1 MYSYKYELLRLL
13 DEREV
18 REKIFKLIDKRLEN
32 FSSESVPPQKS
43 LSENLYR
50 SEEISTPVD
59 NDTLK
64 NSSDDA
70 DRQAENYRRQLD
82 DAQLKISQLE
92 NSLSQS
98 QRQAENYRQQLDDAQ
113 SKISRLENSLSESR
127 QSSNSLQRKFSD
139 WQQTFNRE
147 QSRAQNLQRELD
159 DAQEKISQLEEQL
172 KNSFAR
178 GQELFQKYR
187 QVGAHA
193 RQILGTS
200 VFVRDDFTSFICGG
214 AQSDSLEK
222 IWDVLKTCVMDG
234 NQRDAEI
241 LGEIFDYCLEL
252 VNASKSGKGFSI
264 LPVNVGD
271 RFDSNIHSEVS
282 AGLAQGKISVV
293 CLPGFRN
300 DYSGRLVRKSIV
312 QVG

>member
-70 DRQAENYRRQLD
+70 DRQAENYL
-82 DAQLKISQLE
+82 
-92 NSLSQS
+92 
-98 QRQAENYRQQLDDAQ
+98 QQLDDAQ